1 MSVSWLEPEWPA
13 PPGVRALSTFRSGG
27 VSTARYASL
36 NLGDHVG
43 DSLQAV
49 GENRRRLK
57 AAAGLAAEPAWLT
70 QVHGT
75 NVVDLDAAVTAGTVG
90 PADRGASEPLGPADA
105 AFTRRR
111 GRVCAILTAD
121 CLPIMLAADSGDLI
135 AAAHAGWR
143 GLAGGVIEATVE
155 ALQVAPERLVAWLGP
170 AIGPEHFEVGAEVRE
185 ALLKGDPEAQA
196 AFAPNARGRF
206 MADLNALARRR
217 LAALGVS
224 RIYGGGHCTY
234 ADGERYFSHRRDGV
248 TGRQATLIWL
258 EP

>member
-1 MSVSWLEPEWPA
+1 
-13 PPGVRALSTFRSGG
+13 
-27 VSTARYASL
+27 
-36 NLGDHVG
+36 
-43 DSLQAV
+43 
-49 GENRRRLK
+49 
-57 AAAGLAAEPAWLT
+57 
-70 QVHGT
+70 
-75 NVVDLDAAVTAGTVG
+75 
-90 PADRGASEPLGPADA
+90 
-105 AFTRRR
+105 
-111 GRVCAILTAD
+111 
-121 CLPIMLAADSGDLI
+121 MLAADSGDLI

-170 AIGPEHFEVGAEVRE
+170 AIEPERFEVGAEVRE
-185 ALLKGDPEAQA
+185 ALLKGDPEAQV